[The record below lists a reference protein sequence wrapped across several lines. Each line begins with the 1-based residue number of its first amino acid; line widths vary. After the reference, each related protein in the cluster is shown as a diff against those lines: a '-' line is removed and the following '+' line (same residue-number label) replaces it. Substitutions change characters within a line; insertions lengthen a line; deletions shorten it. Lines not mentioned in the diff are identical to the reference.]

1 MSALIKALSVRY
13 PIGQLVFFRSAFALV
28 PLVVWLAWIGHL
40 SDAVRTTRPLGHM
53 KRGVIGSTGMFC
65 GFTALSYIPLPDAV
79 AISYAT
85 PLIVVVLAALL
96 LGETVR
102 IYRWSAV
109 ALGFVGVLLM
119 LSPHLAPERIAALGA
134 AGALDGPALGA
145 MFALAG
151 AICSAGATVEVRR
164 LTETETTGAI
174 VFYFMML
181 TSLLGLATIALGW
194 AMPRDGLDWS
204 LLILIGVLGGIGQIL
219 MTQSYRY
226 ADASLIAPFEYLQMI
241 WAVALGWFVFGEFPL
256 PVVMAGAGI
265 VVAAGLFVIWREQ
278 KLGLLKVK
286 SRTEARAASP
296 TLSK

>member
-1 MSALIKALSVRY
+1 
-13 PIGQLVFFRSAFALV
+13 
-28 PLVVWLAWIGHL
+28 
-40 SDAVRTTRPLGHM
+40 
-53 KRGVIGSTGMFC
+53 
-65 GFTALSYIPLPDAV
+65 
-79 AISYAT
+79 
-85 PLIVVVLAALL
+85 
-96 LGETVR
+96 
-102 IYRWSAV
+102 
-109 ALGFVGVLLM
+109 VLLM

-134 AGALDGPALGA
+134 ASALDGPALGA

-151 AICSAGATVEVRR
+151 AICSAGATIEVRR

-278 KLGLLKVK
+278 KLGLLKAK